1 MANVKSIALGAIVE
15 ADFSGTDPTG
25 APVYSAI
32 GLTTGFTPP
41 GRPGTEADGK
51 ILGDTLDVPLP
62 GIEGPAEF
70 TFTQFYTPGDAEVEK
85 VDTAFDNRREPAGAS
100 GGVVTIRVLYPH
112 NGTESGDTMPTEAFQ
127 VNILNIGPEEVSEPN
142 STFRRA
148 VQCRRISD
156 ITKGSFL
163 VP

>member
-1 MANVKSIALGAIVE
+1 MAILNQKSIALGSVVS
-15 ADFSGTDPTG
+15 ADFDGGTTY
-25 APVYSAI
+25 VAI

-41 GRPGTEADGK
+41 GRPGTEANGQT
-51 ILGDTLDVPLP
+51 LAEPLDVPLP

-85 VDTAFDNRREPAGAS
+85 VDTAFNNRRKPAGIG
-100 GGVVTIRVLYPH
+100 GGVVSIQVMFPQPDSVDPDIHPIQT
-112 NGTESGDTMPTEAFQ
+112 FQ

-148 VQCRRISD
+148 VQCRRITD
-156 ITKGSFL
+156 ITTGTIDL
-163 VP
+163 TP